1 MNQNCAEVYYF
12 YGKALLEL
20 ARVENTVLGNALSGV
35 PEETGEPIN
44 DSRYGNPDDVA
55 VEEKNEISEKVIDA
69 MCDERTPENG
79 EAKET
84 KPSEETPTNTETE
97 AKPSN
102 EEVTVEKKEG
112 EETTAAEGDAEAE
125 GEEEGEE
132 ADEDGAGE
140 AEVEEEGEDITKGDE
155 KMKDDEDADD
165 ISNLQRAWEMFE
177 LAKLVYSKNFNDNLE
192 FRNKRIAECLLKL
205 GEISIEQEI
214 YEQAISD
221 ILESVKLQ
229 EQIKEN
235 RDERML
241 AETFYQLALAYQF
254 NARFTEAKESF
265 DKSINIVQLRIEM
278 LKGKLEQ
285 TQDDLDKQPI
295 KDEITELETLLPEM
309 LTKLEEVSEQGK
321 ETMNLIK
328 EAKECFVQ
336 NQLNG
341 ENKKVDNG
349 DVKDITNLVKSKRK
363 ASSSDQ
369 ITNESKKT
377 KVDNPTGDEE
387 EATNDAHEKMDDS
400 KPIENNG
407 NSETTH
413 KEQSIDA

>member
-1 MNQNCAEVYYF
+1 
-12 YGKALLEL
+12 
-20 ARVENTVLGNALSGV
+20 
-35 PEETGEPIN
+35 
-44 DSRYGNPDDVA
+44 
-55 VEEKNEISEKVIDA
+55 
-69 MCDERTPENG
+69 MCDERTSENV
-79 EAKET
+79 EAKES
-84 KPSEETPTNTETE
+84 KASEESEKKTEEASSGTIQAGDTE
-97 AKPSN
+97 VKPSN
-102 EEVTVEKKEG
+102 EETTTTEKKEVQ
-112 EETTAAEGDAEAE
+112 EEKKESTEIDGEAE
-125 GEEEGEE
+125 GEEANGEEEEEGEE
-132 ADEDGAGE
+132 VGEGE
-140 AEVEEEGEDITKGDE
+140 AEVEEEGEDITKADE

-177 LAKLVYSKNFNDNLE
+177 LAKVVYSKSFNDDLE
-192 FRNKRIAECLLKL
+192 FKNKRIAECLLKL
-205 GEISIEQEI
+205 GEISIEQEL
-214 YEQAISD
+214 YDQAIGD
-221 ILESVKLQ
+221 INESVKLQ

-254 NARFTEAKESF
+254 NAHFNEAKESF

-278 LKGKLEQ
+278 LKSKLEQ

-295 KDEITELETLLPEM
+295 RDEINELEALLPEM

-377 KVDNPTGDEE
+377 KVDNQTSSEE
-387 EATNDAHEKMDDS
+387 TTTNGHEKMDDI
-400 KPIENNG
+400 KTAENGDN
-407 NSETTH
+407 NETTP
-413 KEQSIDA
+413 KEQPIDA